1 MPIHSLPREWLW
13 CEAWCGAASRAAAKT
28 IDLCNNPLT
37 KEPKLRAARRII
49 AEWPDLNR
57 EAEEF
62 TARVEA
68 GWTGAEI
75 AADES
80 RFVAELAP
88 MVEGSVRT
96 RGGTGEGGEAGAA
109 RRLPPRP
116 AVLAKA
122 GSVHVEL

>member
-13 CEAWCGAASRAAAKT
+13 CEAWCGAASRASAKT

-68 GWTGAEI
+68 GWTDAEI
-75 AADES
+75 AADEG

-88 MVEGSVRT
+88 MVEGSVHT
-96 RGGTGEGGEAGAA
+96 RGGGGEGAA

-116 AVLAKA
+116 AARA
-122 GSVHVEL
+122 PPSSARVEL

>member
-68 GWTGAEI
+68 GWTDAEI
-75 AADES
+75 SADES

-96 RGGTGEGGEAGAA
+96 RGGAGEGGDEGAA

-116 AVLAKA
+116 AVLANP
-122 GSVHVEL
+122 GSIHVEL